1 MKLTEPRA
9 LNRIASYCSR
19 AERCEFDVRK
29 KLISWELTE
38 EEIGRIVKRL
48 KDEKFLNNER
58 FCRSFVND
66 KLRFNKWG
74 KKKIIFELKKLR
86 IAESIYIPI
95 INSIDDENFDVQLE
109 DIIKTKLKSVKS
121 KDNYDKRNKL
131 IRFALGRGFSMD
143 ATIKCVN
150 KLLDNNYDEDYP

>member
-19 AERCEFDVRK
+19 GERCEFDVRK

-58 FCRSFVND
+58 FCHSFVND

>member
-58 FCRSFVND
+58 FCHSFVND

>member
-29 KLISWELTE
+29 KLISWELTK

-58 FCRSFVND
+58 FCHSFVND

-109 DIIKTKLKSVKS
+109 NIIKTKLKSVKS